1 MFDRNEL
8 LNDGKLKNVRF
19 VKSDNDPLQGDGR
32 NAAGYSSSD
41 QSAQP
46 AQPGQST
53 GDPHAIGNAHFRTM
67 PERGRM
73 VSRSADFP
81 EVTFSHMTLPATV
94 MDWKREGSTAKM
106 ATMIFL
112 LHGHVE
118 ISTADNKILKR
129 RPGVFLIPPE
139 TGDVVFKTS
148 APTNELIGV
157 SLSSRLFATI
167 LPDYKTYSMMG
178 QNSKL
183 DVVSLQPLLAFVV
196 SACNLNNSQ
205 SQMVDT
211 LETVANDVARSLLI
225 ACFGQGMSVM
235 PLIERVRKYVAEN
248 YTDSALS
255 VTKTAEHEN
264 VSVRTV
270 QLALQEAD
278 TNFTAL
284 VRRAR
289 TEAALEL
296 RKSQPS
302 LTLVEIGDRCGFG
315 SVSSL
320 RRALKLHEEMED
332 CSEE

>member
-1 MFDRNEL
+1 MLERNDSSG
-8 LNDGKLKNVRF
+8 NGKH
-19 VKSDNDPLQGDGR
+19 R
-32 NAAGYSSSD
+32 NSRI
-41 QSAQP
+41 QTL
-46 AQPGQST
+46 PGNKKMT
-53 GDPHAIGNAHFRTM
+53 
-67 PERGRM
+67 
-73 VSRSADFP
+73 VRSAIFP
-81 EVTFSHMTLPATV
+81 EVSLYHAVLPDAV
-94 MDWKREGSTAKM
+94 MDWHRGDDVAEM
-106 ATMIFL
+106 ATMIFS

-118 ISTADNKILKR
+118 ISMANSNRILR
-129 RPGVFLIPPE
+129 RNPGVFLIPPN
-139 TGDVVFKTS
+139 TGDVVVKAI
-148 APTNELIGV
+148 APSNELIVV

-167 LPDYKTYSMMG
+167 LPDYKTFSMMG
-178 QNSKL
+178 TNSEL
-183 DVVSLQPLLAFVV
+183 DVVSLQPLLAFVM
-196 SACNLNNSQ
+196 SACNLRNQ
-205 SQMVDT
+205 SAQTVET
-211 LETVANDVARSLLI
+211 LQTVANDVARSLLI

-235 PLIERVRKYVAEN
+235 PLIERVRKYIAGN

-302 LTLVEIGDRCGFG
+302 LTLMEIADRCGFG

-320 RRALKLHEEMED
+320 RRALKSQGEMGHYCED
-332 CSEE
+332 SNC

>member
-1 MFDRNEL
+1 MFDRNDL
-8 LNDGKLKNVRF
+8 LRNGKLRNVRF
-19 VKSDNDPLQGDGR
+19 AKQGNDSVRTNDIK
-32 NAAGYSSSD
+32 ATDYTSSD
-41 QSAQP
+41 H
-46 AQPGQST
+46 
-53 GDPHAIGNAHFRTM
+53 DPSHQYDPNAVGNAHFQTL
-67 PERGRM
+67 GGQKKIS
-73 VSRSADFP
+73 SRAAVFP
-81 EVTFSHMTLPATV
+81 EVSFSHISLPATV
-94 MDWKREGSTAKM
+94 FDWKREGPTAKM
-106 ATMIFL
+106 ATMTFQ

-118 ISTADNKILKR
+118 ISTQDNKILR
-129 RPGVFLIPPE
+129 RNPGVFLIPPD
-139 TGDVVFKTS
+139 TGDVVFKTT
-148 APTNELIGV
+148 APANELIGV

-178 QNSKL
+178 QSSKL

-196 SACNLNNSQ
+196 SACNLNNPH

-211 LETVANDVARSLLI
+211 LETVADGVARSLLI

-235 PLIERVRKYVAEN
+235 PLIERVRKYVSEN
-248 YTDSALS
+248 YTDPTLS

-278 TNFTAL
+278 TNFTSL

-320 RRALKLHEEMED
+320 RRALKVYEEVKSSGVDPE
-332 CSEE
+332 

>member
-1 MFDRNEL
+1 MFVRNDSL
-8 LNDGKLKNVRF
+8 RNGRPDDVRSAKPG
-19 VKSDNDPLQGDGR
+19 VNTLR
-32 NAAGYSSSD
+32 TNAANSVRNSDYS
-41 QSAQP
+41 P
-46 AQPGQST
+46 AGQNGRRVDT
-53 GDPHAIGNAHFRTM
+53 ADPVGSGHIRIAGEHARIPA
-67 PERGRM
+67 
-73 VSRSADFP
+73 RSAAFP
-81 EVTFSHMTLPATV
+81 EVSFSHITLPATV
-94 MDWKREGSTAKM
+94 MEWTRDESTAKM
-106 ATMIFL
+106 ATMVFL

-118 ISTADNKILKR
+118 ISTAENQILKR

-139 TGDVVFKTS
+139 TADAVFKTS
-148 APTNELIGV
+148 ATANELIGV

-196 SACNLNNSQ
+196 SACNLNNQ
-205 SQMVDT
+205 HSQMVDT

-248 YTDSALS
+248 YTDPALS

-320 RRALKLHEEMED
+320 RRALKIHEEMED
-332 CSEE
+332 DEDEE

>member
-1 MFDRNEL
+1 MFDRNDSLRGEDR
-8 LNDGKLKNVRF
+8 NNVRF
-19 VKSDNDPLQGDGR
+19 ARQGANPLRSAAQNPASR
-32 NAAGYSSSD
+32 NLPNYSPADANHNNGNETRLAGGAQVHD
-41 QSAQP
+41 LPEHGKVVARSAQ
-46 AQPGQST
+46 
-53 GDPHAIGNAHFRTM
+53 
-67 PERGRM
+67 
-73 VSRSADFP
+73 FP
-81 EVTFSHMTLPATV
+81 EVSFTHMTLSATV
-94 MDWKREGSTAKM
+94 MNWKRDQPTVAM
-106 ATMIFL
+106 ATMVFL

-118 ISTADNKILKR
+118 ISTANNKILKR
-129 RPGVFLIPPE
+129 RPGVFLIPPD

-196 SACNLNNSQ
+196 SACNLNNQ
-205 SQMVDT
+205 HVQMVNT

-320 RRALKLHEEMED
+320 RRALKIHEEMED
-332 CSEE
+332 DGDEE

>member
-1 MFDRNEL
+1 MFDRNDL
-8 LNDGKLKNVRF
+8 LRNGKLSNVRF
-19 VKSDNDPLQGDGR
+19 EKQGNGSLRTNNVNATGYSPSKANGGDGSE
-32 NAAGYSSSD
+32 AESV
-41 QSAQP
+41 
-46 AQPGQST
+46 
-53 GDPHAIGNAHFRTM
+53 GNAHIHIAN
-67 PERGRM
+67 G
-73 VSRSADFP
+73 VGKVVARSAIFP
-81 EVTFSHMTLPATV
+81 EVSFSHMTLPATV
-94 MDWKREGSTAKM
+94 MDWKRDGATAKM
-106 ATMIFL
+106 ATMTFL
-112 LHGHVE
+112 IHGHVE
-118 ISTADNKILKR
+118 ISTADNQILKR

-148 APTNELIGV
+148 APANELIGV

-196 SACNLNNSQ
+196 SACNLNNQ
-205 SQMVDT
+205 HSQMVDT

-235 PLIERVRKYVAEN
+235 PLIERVRKYIAEN

-255 VTKTAEHEN
+255 VAKTAEHEN

-320 RRALKLHEEMED
+320 RRALKIHEEMED
-332 CSEE
+332 DGEEE

>member
-1 MFDRNEL
+1 MFDRNDL
-8 LNDGKLKNVRF
+8 LKDGKLSNVRF
-19 VKSDNDPLQGDGR
+19 EKVGNESLRTNNV
-32 NAAGYSSSD
+32 NATDYSSPRPNGAGGAESVGNTRIHI
-41 QSAQP
+41 AN
-46 AQPGQST
+46 GT
-53 GDPHAIGNAHFRTM
+53 GKVAA
-67 PERGRM
+67 
-73 VSRSADFP
+73 RSAIFP
-81 EVTFSHMTLPATV
+81 EVSFSHMTMPATV
-94 MDWKREGSTAKM
+94 MEWKREGATAKM
-106 ATMIFL
+106 ATMTFL

-139 TGDVVFKTS
+139 TGDVVFKTTVP
-148 APTNELIGV
+148 ANELIGV

-196 SACNLNNSQ
+196 SACNLNNQ
-205 SQMVDT
+205 HSQMVDT

-302 LTLVEIGDRCGFG
+302 LTLMEIGDRCGFG

-320 RRALKLHEEMED
+320 RRALKIHEEMED
-332 CSEE
+332 DEGEE

>member
-1 MFDRNEL
+1 MFDRNDL
-8 LNDGKLKNVRF
+8 LRNGKLRNVRLA
-19 VKSDNDPLQGDGR
+19 KQGNDSVRTNDVNATDYSPSSHDPNHRYDSESVGNTHFQPL
-32 NAAGYSSSD
+32 AGNKKM
-41 QSAQP
+41 
-46 AQPGQST
+46 T
-53 GDPHAIGNAHFRTM
+53 
-67 PERGRM
+67 
-73 VSRSADFP
+73 SRSAIFP
-81 EVTFSHMTLPATV
+81 EVSFSHINLPATV
-94 MDWKREGSTAKM
+94 LDWKRENSTAEM
-106 ATMIFL
+106 ATMTFVI
-112 LHGHVE
+112 HGHVE
-118 ISTADNKILKR
+118 ISTPDNKILKR
-129 RPGVFLIPPE
+129 HPGVYLIPPE
-139 TGDVVFKTS
+139 TGDVVYKTT
-148 APTNELIGV
+148 APANELIGV

-167 LPDYKTYSMMG
+167 LPDYKTFLMMG
-178 QNSKL
+178 QNTKL

-196 SACNLNNSQ
+196 SACNLNNPH

-211 LETVANDVARSLLI
+211 LENVANDVARSLLI

-235 PLIERVRKYVAEN
+235 PLIERVRKYVSQN
-248 YTDSALS
+248 YTDQTLS

-289 TEAALEL
+289 TDAALEL

-320 RRALKLHEEMED
+320 RRALKLYEQMENREVD
-332 CSEE
+332 PE